1 MKLFSPSGLAQSDT
15 IYIIVCQVQPKFCLC
30 ANAIIIHYSSKL
42 DRNALLEK
50 CLQKIIG
57 ILAIKLDNQLL
68 LLQAVANLGETCYT
82 YHM

>member
-1 MKLFSPSGLAQSDT
+1 MPLLF
-15 IYIIVCQVQPKFCLC
+15 IIA
-30 ANAIIIHYSSKL
+30 ANL
-42 DRNALLEK
+42 TEMLLLEK

-68 LLQAVANLGETCYT
+68 LLQTVANRGETCYA